1 MTLNR
6 DDYNLAE
13 IIGCFRIGGSFADGA
28 PYGSGH
34 INDTF
39 AVTMTEDGTRTRYI
53 LQRINHNVFNAPK
66 SLMANIA
73 GVTRH
78 ISDKLEARGTDQR
91 ERRVLTLIPTT
102 DGIDYYVDSSGCYWR
117 CYIFIERAT
126 TYDAPKGPEQVYE
139 AARAFG
145 KFQKELMDFPAEK
158 LSETIP
164 DFHNTRKRYDTLMAV
179 IKDDPH
185 NRATMVKNE
194 ITFAIGH
201 ESIVD
206 TLVDLNASGDIPTRI
221 THNDTKLN
229 NVMIDD
235 NTGEGICVIDL
246 DTVMPG
252 LSLYDFGDCVRSGA
266 STSSED
272 EKDLSKVSINL
283 DLYEAITS
291 GYLST
296 AGELLSEKEIELLP
310 FSAKLITFEI
320 GLRFLTDHL
329 EGDVYFKT
337 HRENHNL
344 DRCRVQFERV
354 KAMQRLDSEIKRIVA
369 SCRERTI

>member
-1 MTLNR
+1 MRSRIKLLLKGTIHDKPFDTAQSSVFGRGNNLNINVR
-6 DDYNLAE
+6 TAEPALAQ
-13 IIGCFRIGGSFADGA
+13 
-28 PYGSGH
+28 H
-34 INDTF
+34 
-39 AVTMTEDGTRTRYI
+39 
-53 LQRINHNVFNAPK
+53 K
-66 SLMANIA
+66 
-73 GVTRH
+73 
-78 ISDKLEARGTDQR
+78 
-91 ERRVLTLIPTT
+91 VL
-102 DGIDYYVDSSGCYWR
+102 
-117 CYIFIERAT
+117 
-126 TYDAPKGPEQVYE
+126 
-139 AARAFG
+139 
-145 KFQKELMDFPAEK
+145 FQKR
-158 LSETIP
+158 
-164 DFHNTRKRYDTLMAV
+164 HNDLVEPRILVAK
-179 IKDDPH
+179 
-185 NRATMVKNE
+185 KNE
-194 ITFAIGH
+194 ITFAIDH

-320 GLRFLTDHL
+320 GLRFLTDYL
-329 EGDVYFKT
+329 EGDVYFRI

-344 DRCRVQFERV
+344 DRCRVQLEKV
-354 KAMQRLDSEIKRIVA
+354 KAMQRLESEIKRMVA
-369 SCRERTI
+369 SCRGCTI